1 MHGVVAACELGASS
15 TVQARERTKSRK
27 MHSACRNVAVWRR
40 RTTFG
45 IVLTLHNARCTMHV
59 APWMRRRVRCMMH
72 AWQDEDEKAHLREQ
86 LEILS
91 MTLEGKQRR
100 EEAVSAQPTLQQRL

>member
-1 MHGVVAACELGASS
+1 MAQRGGAAEA
-15 TVQARERTKSRK
+15 
-27 MHSACRNVAVWRR
+27 
-40 RTTFG
+40 
-45 IVLTLHNARCTMHV
+45 HNLLDRLDLAQRTMHV
-59 APWMRRRVRCMMH
+59 APWMRHHARCTMH

-100 EEAVSAQPTLQQRL
+100 EEAVSTQPTNLAKATETVTPNRRAVRPVKGHE

>member
-1 MHGVVAACELGASS
+1 MPQRGGAAEAHNLRDRLDLA
-15 TVQARERTKSRK
+15 
-27 MHSACRNVAVWRR
+27 R
-40 RTTFG
+40 RT
-45 IVLTLHNARCTMHV
+45 LHV
-59 APWMRRRVRCMMH
+59 APWMRHRARCMMH